1 MAKYV
6 IMLETDKFPDPGNC
20 ESCELHCSYYMSW
33 FDKQMIME
41 HNNIRCVHHLND
53 FYCPIRAVVD
63 VETYMKWKEEH
74 PDLGEPKRL
83 EDNNGH
89 SN

>member
-6 IMLETDKFPDPGNC
+6 IMLETDKFPDAGNC
-20 ESCELHCSYYMSW
+20 DSCEFCCPHHMST
-33 FDKQMIME
+33 FDKQMIMD
-41 HNNIRCVHHLND
+41 HNNIRYLNN

-83 EDNNGH
+83 EANNGH

>member
-6 IMLETDKFPDPGNC
+6 IMLEADEFPDIGNC
-20 ESCELHCSYYMSW
+20 EACELHCPYYLDS
-33 FDKQMIME
+33 FDKQMIIK
-41 HNNIRCVHHLND
+41 HDNTFRYLNE
-53 FYCPIRAVVD
+53 FYCPIKAVVD

-83 EDNNGH
+83 EENA
-89 SN
+89 

>member
-1 MAKYV
+1 MAKYI
-6 IMLETDKFPDPGNC
+6 IMLEADKFPDVGNC
-20 ESCELHCSYYMSW
+20 DYCELHCSNYMST
-33 FDKQMIME
+33 FDKQMLMD
-41 HNNIRCVHHLND
+41 HNNIRCLHLND

-63 VETYMKWKEEH
+63 VKTFMKWKEEH

-89 SN
+89 SE

>member
-1 MAKYV
+1 MSKYV
-6 IMLETDKFPDPGNC
+6 IMLETDEFPDVGNC
-20 ESCELHCSYYMSW
+20 DSCEFCCPHHMST

-41 HNNIRCVHHLND
+41 HNSIRYLNN

-83 EDNNGH
+83 EEENGH
-89 SN
+89 SK